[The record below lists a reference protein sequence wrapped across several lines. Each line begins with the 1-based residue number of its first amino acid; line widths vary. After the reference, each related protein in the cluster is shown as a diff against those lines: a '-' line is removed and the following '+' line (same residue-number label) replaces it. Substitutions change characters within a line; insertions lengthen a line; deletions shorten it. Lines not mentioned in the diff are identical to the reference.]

1 MTKPT
6 VILERSPY
14 RYVQC
19 GLLEI
24 NGKPDYRIQ
33 KFNEWTKRYTDM
45 YYLDNQMQLDVC
57 LEDPEYTKWL
67 DPDPEVGAYRKFD
80 QSWNDSKLILVESN
94 LTLLCP

>member
-1 MTKPT
+1 MKPE

-24 NGKPDYRIQ
+24 NCMPDYRIQ
-33 KFNEWTKRYTDM
+33 KYNEWTKRYQDM
-45 YYLDNQMQLDVC
+45 YYVDNSVQLDYL

-67 DPDPEVGAYRKFD
+67 DPDPEVGAYRKF
-80 QSWNDSKLILVESN
+80 N
-94 LTLLCP
+94 